1 MNTEE
6 QIEAHIRNLRDKE
19 LNNLAILMKH
29 PNAKNGN
36 KAPLGVK
43 ATKQLESFI
52 LWLKQRG
59 NLETAGN
66 YLEKVMD

>member
-1 MNTEE
+1 MNAEE
-6 QIEAHIRNLRDKE
+6 QIVNRIKNLDAKE
-19 LNNLAILMKH
+19 VNNLAILMKH

-36 KAPLGVK
+36 KAPLGIE
-43 ATKQLESFI
+43 ATPPQRESFI

-66 YLEKVMD
+66 YLEK